1 MFVGFFPSKQKAK
14 IKKKKIILIIK
25 LLKQIELEGKLRE
38 LRDKLIPNA
47 SGFPSFISFV
57 LKGKEKIS
65 TFNCFRFLFRF
76 LIFELS
82 LCFFFPSVFSPTNQQ
97 NERIDFFSLLFH

>member
-1 MFVGFFPSKQKAK
+1 MINVCWFFSFKTESKN
-14 IKKKKIILIIK
+14 KKKKIILIIK

-82 LCFFFPSVFSPTNQQ
+82 LCFFFSFRVFTHQSTK
-97 NERIDFFSLLFH
+97 